1 MENFAYLIGIIIL
14 VAFALFLL
22 SPSLAPMESEYL
34 ELRVGGVVDA
44 QMKAA
49 EEADKFRT
57 KSGIYYSISSKKP
70 FEEDCSIEVVIKN
83 TADLSNVLFTEKLG
97 TKGGTL
103 SRAANKINSEADGEF
118 VINLMKNGRIIARKV
133 FTVSDAVPARAAVT
147 APETCE
153 VKVDAVKTAEVKIE
167 APKTAEVKVE
177 VPMTAE
183 VKTK

>member
-14 VAFALFLL
+14 IAFVLFLL

-34 ELRVGGVVDA
+34 ELRLGGRADD

-83 TADLSNVLFTEKLG
+83 TADLSYALFTEKLG

-103 SRAANKINSEADGEF
+103 ARAANKIDSEADGEF
-118 VINLMKNGRIIARKV
+118 VINLMKNGRIIVRKV
-133 FTVSDAVPARAAVT
+133 FTVSGTVPARAAVA

-153 VKVDAVKTAEVKIE
+153 VKVEALKTVEVKIE
-167 APKTAEVKVE
+167 AAKTAEVKVE
-177 VPMTAE
+177 VPATAE